1 MPEPDFEV
9 RPSVMVGDT
18 ADVSAHRVM
27 NILRSERV
35 NPVVTMEFI
44 AEKDGVFCGI
54 REAKALLSKVLPEG
68 NRDVWALEEG
78 ASFSAGETAM
88 RITAPYGSFGLYE
101 TALCGTLSHSTGWAT
116 ASKEC
121 VVAAAGIPVISVGA
135 RYIHPSVA
143 GIMDYAAIIGGC
155 VSCSTPLGAKLAGT
169 TAMGTISPN
178 ISLIMGNVVPAMQ
191 AFDTHI
197 PQEVPRVSVV
207 NVIKDETEETLNL
220 VTSLRQR
227 LRGVMLDDSQ
237 SHSKIT
243 PTGIKEL
250 RARLDLA
257 GYSHVEIFIRGD
269 LNSEYIRAFVENG
282 SPVNAF
288 EVGRYISCA
297 APYVFSTDIHEVD
310 GKPVAK
316 RGRIPGSTP
325 NMRLIDIM

>member
-18 ADVSAHRVM
+18 ADVSSHRAM
-27 NILRSERV
+27 TILRNERV
-35 NPVVTMEFI
+35 NPIVTMEFT
-44 AEKDGVFCGI
+44 AEKGGVFCGI

-68 NRDVWALEEG
+68 NREVWALEEG
-78 ASFSAGETAM
+78 AGFSAGEVTM

-143 GIMDYAAIIGGC
+143 GVMDYAATIGGC

-178 ISLIMGNVVPAMQ
+178 ISLIMGDVVPAMQ

-197 PQEVPRVSVV
+197 PQEISRVSVV
-207 NVIKDETEETLNL
+207 NVIKDETEETMKL

-227 LRGVMLDDSQ
+227 LRGVMLDGSQ
-237 SHSKIT
+237 STSRIT
-243 PTGIKEL
+243 PTSVKEL

-257 GYSHVEIFIRGD
+257 GYSHVEIFIRGN
-269 LNSEYIRAFVENG
+269 LNGEYIKEFVEYAA
-282 SPVNAF
+282 PVNAF
-288 EVGRYISCA
+288 EVGHYISGA
-297 APYVFSTDIHEVD
+297 VPYVFSANIHEVD

-316 RGRIPGSTP
+316 RGLIPGSTP
-325 NMRLIDIM
+325 NLRLVDIM